1 MEKEDIITE
10 IQKLKQ
16 EKKAI
21 ILAHNYQ
28 RPEIQDIA
36 DYLGD
41 SLELSLIASKS
52 DAKVIVFCGVRFM
65 AESAKIL
72 SPEKLILLPRED
84 AGCLLAD
91 MATRDELREF
101 KAKHPEAYVVS
112 YVNTSAEVKAESDVC
127 CTSANAVKVVQNV
140 PAKQIIFVPDRNLA
154 DYVQRFT
161 DKEIIAWNGFCYVHD
176 GIEPNIV
183 KKTKDSHPDAKLIV
197 HPECKREVIDLAD
210 KVTSTGGMVKF
221 ARESDVEKIIVGTE
235 EGMIYRL
242 QKENPKKTFYTI
254 GSARVCR
261 NMKIT
266 TLEDVLFALR
276 EEKYKIEL
284 SDSIMRKAK
293 TALDKMLEYI

>member
-52 DAKVIVFCGVRFM
+52 DAKIIVFCGVRFM